1 MFDTLRDKFDGV
13 VRLLKKTGKI
23 REENISEA
31 LKLIKLALLEADV
44 NYKVV
49 KSFLDKVKK
58 ESEGERVLKSVTPT
72 QQFIKIVH
80 DEIINLIRAEKQII
94 PKVLPNN
101 RVNKVM
107 LFGLNG
113 SGKTTTTVKIAKY
126 FKNLK
131 PLLIA
136 ADTYRPA
143 AVEQL
148 IQLGKKYNIDVYY
161 DKDDKNPVK
170 IVKNGLKYADKNS
183 YSLAV
188 IDTAGRFEVNQELMD
203 ELKKIDKE
211 IKPDYRFMVI
221 DSLTGQQG
229 INVLLE
235 FRKYFD
241 KIDGVVLTKF
251 DSDTRGGIVLSLKFL
266 TDISIV
272 FLGIGEN
279 IDDFEKFN
287 SERIAK
293 RILGMADIV
302 ELVEKAEE
310 MTNEKEMEKLSKKL
324 RRNEFD
330 LNDFL
335 AQLKGMMNNGMM
347 KQIMNFLPVKVPTEA
362 MMDKKRFKH
371 LEAIILSMTKQERY
385 EPELIN
391 LNRKLRISKGAGRPI
406 GEVTKLL
413 KQFQQTRKMLKKVNR
428 MNPKKMSSPEQ
439 MLKQFQF

>member
-1 MFDTLRDKFDGV
+1 MFETLRDKFDGV
-13 VRLLKKTGKI
+13 VRVLKKTGKI
-23 REENISEA
+23 REENIEEA
-31 LKLIKLALLEADV
+31 LKTIKLALLEADV
-44 NYKVV
+44 NYKVTKKFLEEV
-49 KSFLDKVKK
+49 KSAAL
-58 ESEGERVLKSVTPT
+58 GEKVLKSVTPA
-72 QQFIKIVH
+72 QQFVKIVH
-80 DEIINLIRAEKQII
+80 DEIVKLIRADRPII
-94 PKVLPNN
+94 PASLPNN
-101 RVNKVM
+101 RVNKIM

-113 SGKTTTTVKIAKY
+113 SGKTTTTVKIARY

-131 PLLIA
+131 PILIA

-148 IQLGKKYNIDVYY
+148 KQLGEKFGIEVYY
-161 DKDDKNPVK
+161 EEGEKDPVN

-183 YSLAV
+183 FSLAI

-203 ELKKIDKE
+203 ELKRIDKAV
-211 IKPDYRFMVI
+211 KPHYRFMVI
-221 DSLTGQQG
+221 DALTGQQG

-235 FRKYFD
+235 FKKYFD

-293 RILGMADIV
+293 RILGLTDIV

-310 MTNEKEMEKLSKKL
+310 VTNEEEMEKLAKKL
-324 RRNEFD
+324 KRNEFD

-335 AQLKGMMNNGMM
+335 SQMKSMMNPGMLR
-347 KQIMNFLPVKVPTEA
+347 QIMNMMPGRIPADA
-362 MMDKKRFKH
+362 MIDDKRFKH
-371 LEAIILSMTKQERY
+371 MEAIILSMTKQERTD
-385 EPELIN
+385 PDIIN
-391 LNRKLRISKGAGRPI
+391 LDRKLRISKGAGRPI

-428 MNPKKMSSPEQ
+428 MNPAKAGNPEQ
-439 MLKQFQF
+439 LLRQLQF